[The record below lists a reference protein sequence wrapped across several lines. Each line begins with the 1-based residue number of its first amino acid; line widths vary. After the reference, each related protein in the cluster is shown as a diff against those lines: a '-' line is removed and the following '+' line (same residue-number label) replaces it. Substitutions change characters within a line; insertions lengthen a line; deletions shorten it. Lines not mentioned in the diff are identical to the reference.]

1 MKAID
6 AIRSIRERLDSLPAA
21 GWEEAVWDINHICD
35 LALDGVD
42 EELDLQ
48 DLKDLE
54 GMAD

>member
-21 GWEEAVWDINHICD
+21 GWADVAWDINHICD
-35 LALDGVD
+35 LVLDGVD
-42 EELDLQ
+42 EEVDLE
-48 DLKDLE
+48 DLKGLE